1 MSTRVR
7 PLHLLAALGCA
18 IALAASGCGG
28 DDSDS
33 GTSGGS
39 SSVATSSTG
48 GGTAAVDG
56 KAVFESN
63 CASCHTL
70 KAADASGSFGP
81 NLDDLKPDAATV
93 QKQVESGGGGMP
105 AFKGQLSNE
114 EIAAVAAYV
123 AKSAGS

>member
-7 PLHLLAALGCA
+7 PLHLLAAIGCA
-18 IALAASGCGG
+18 IALGAAGCGG
-28 DDSDS
+28 DDDGGS
-33 GTSGGS
+33 SGGS
-39 SSVATSSTG
+39 SSVATSG

-93 QKQVESGGGGMP
+93 QKQVENGGGGMP
-105 AFKGQLSNE
+105 AFKGQLSNA